1 MEQEPTFENV
11 DSAIEDLLEKL
22 DSYAELW
29 DGHPELQEQWYW
41 AEMEARV
48 SKDREAAK
56 VHLEEFIEIL
66 RGLKIRD
73 IK

>member
-11 DSAIEDLLEKL
+11 DSIIEGLLEEL
-22 DSYAELW
+22 DGYAELL

-56 VHLEEFIEIL
+56 VHLEEF
-66 RGLKIRD
+66 LKILKA
-73 IK
+73 IKNT